1 MIRDMRRMAIPMKS
15 ISEESMATEALTAD
29 TATDTRMPWMINI
42 MRAIPTP
49 IAHRFIPIPG
59 AGVGTVHITVAIHAT
74 IFGLD
79 IHTAADGVM
88 VIPMVGAMMAGIA
101 TDLSGMILIRSAM
114 VMEVMVA
121 TVMAVMVVGGI
132 PGMAIQAMVGE
143 PPGMDMADR
152 IIDPIGTILTT
163 VMVVD
168 IEWYTGRE

>member
-1 MIRDMRRMAIPMKS
+1 
-15 ISEESMATEALTAD
+15 
-29 TATDTRMPWMINI
+29 MPWMINI

-101 TDLSGMILIRSAM
+101 TDLPGMILIRSAM
-114 VMEVMVA
+114 VIVDMSVTA
-121 TVMAVMVVGGI
+121 DGGI
-132 PGMAIQAMVGE
+132 PGMAIRAMVGE
-143 PPGMDMADR
+143 LHGMDMEDL
-152 IIDPIGTILTT
+152 IIDPICTILITAMVEDTEWFT
-163 VMVVD
+163 VLV
-168 IEWYTGRE
+168 

>member
-1 MIRDMRRMAIPMKS
+1 MAIPMKS
-15 ISEESMATEALTAD
+15 ISAESTATEAITAD

-42 MRAIPTP
+42 IRAILTL

-59 AGVGTVHITVAIHAT
+59 AGDGTVHITAAIRAT

-88 VIPMVGAMMAGIA
+88 AIPMVGAMMAGIA
-101 TDLSGMILIRSAM
+101 MGLPGMILIRSAM
-114 VMEVMVA
+114 VMVDMAVTVMVD
-121 TVMAVMVVGGI
+121 MVVGGI

-143 PPGMDMADR
+143 PHGMDMAER
-152 IIDPIGTILTT
+152 ITDPIGTIRTT
-163 VMVVD
+163 VMVED